1 MTENPYAAIKIH
13 GFRMLLVA
21 RLLVT
26 IAVQAQG
33 VAVGWQIYALT
44 KDPLFLGFIGLAEV
58 IPSIGIALYAG
69 HLADIVERRKIAL
82 FSVSCLMVCL
92 VLLGS
97 SSCFMK
103 NRDVLIPFIFFV
115 IALTG
120 FARGFY
126 GPAVFGMLAE
136 AVPERLYGNATAW
149 NTASWQMSAIA
160 GPVLGGFGYVYCGAP
175 STYLACSALMLLSLW
190 SFSRIESRSSPNE
203 RTNNSVFENIT
214 EGLKFVFSN
223 EVVLAAMALDLFA
236 VLFGGAVALLPMF
249 TSEIYHSGPHGLG
262 LLRAAPSVG
271 ALLTAASLTH
281 APIVRNSG
289 RVFLGAVAGFG
300 VCMILFGLTTNFY
313 IALFLLAISGAL
325 DGISIWI
332 RTTIFQLLTP
342 GNMKGRVAAV
352 NGIFIS
358 SSNELGEFE
367 SGVMAKIMGLVPSVV
382 FGGCMTLLVVLVT
395 ILKAPRL
402 RSLHLND
409 LYENKSQPAS

>member
-1 MTENPYAAIKIH
+1 MTDNPYAAIKIH

-26 IAVQAQG
+26 IATQAQG

-58 IPSIGIALYAG
+58 VPSIGIALYAG
-69 HLADIVERRKIAL
+69 HLADVIERRKIAL
-82 FSVSCLMVCL
+82 FSIGSFMICLI
-92 VLLGS
+92 LLGIS
-97 SSCFMK
+97 SAFMTIK
-103 NRDVLIPFIFFV
+103 ELLIGSIFFV

-120 FARGFY
+120 LARGFY
-126 GPAVFGMLAE
+126 GPAVFGMLAD

-149 NTASWQMSAIA
+149 NTAIWQISAIA
-160 GPVLGGFGYVYCGAP
+160 GPVLGGFGYVFCGAP
-175 STYLACSALMLLSLW
+175 FTYLACALLLFLSVCC
-190 SFSRIESRSSPNE
+190 FSMIKSQTAPIGK
-203 RTNNSVFENIT
+203 TNNSVLENIT
-214 EGLKFVFSN
+214 EGLKFVFAN
-223 EVVLAAMALDLFA
+223 EIVLAAMALDLFA

-249 TSEIYHSGPHGLG
+249 TSEIFHSGPHALG
-262 LLRAAPSVG
+262 MLRAAPSVG

-281 APIVRNSG
+281 LPIVRNSG

-300 VCMILFGLTTNFY
+300 ICMILFGLSTNFY
-313 IALFLLAISGAL
+313 VALLLLAISGAL

-342 GNMKGRVAAV
+342 SNMKGRVAAV

-395 ILKAPRL
+395 MFKAPKL
-402 RSLHLND
+402 RMLHMD
-409 LYENKSQPAS
+409 TLYKGDSPTS